1 MFSFQPFSKP
11 RLVSIGLLLAILVIS
26 LMFSSYV
33 EGMNESATDEST
45 DQTVVSTVNKDA
57 PLTKELNL
65 PAGLSKDLSTKDL
78 STKDLSTKD
87 LSTKDLSTKDLSTK
101 DLKPLD
107 GIDLGASK
115 TLSVTDI
122 TGLLKNNA
130 GVQKLIDN
138 TQKMPNSK

>member
-33 EGMNESATDEST
+33 EGMSENADA
-45 DQTVVSTVNKDA
+45 VAIVNKDA
-57 PLTKELNL
+57 PLSKDKSKDKSKDSSKDSSKDKSKDSSSKDSS
-65 PAGLSKDLSTKDL
+65 SKDLSKDK
-78 STKDLSTKD
+78 S
-87 LSTKDLSTKDLSTK
+87 K

-107 GIDLGASK
+107 GIHLGGSK

-130 GVQKLIDN
+130 GVQKLID
-138 TQKMPNSK
+138 QKLPSSK

>member
-1 MFSFQPFSKP
+1 
-11 RLVSIGLLLAILVIS
+11 
-26 LMFSSYV
+26 MFSSYV

-87 LSTKDLSTKDLSTK
+87 LSSKDLSTKDLSTKDLSTK

-138 TQKMPNSK
+138 TQKMPKSV

>member
-33 EGMNESATDEST
+33 EGMSENTDA
-45 DQTVVSTVNKDA
+45 VAIVNKDA
-57 PLTKELNL
+57 PLSKDKSED
-65 PAGLSKDLSTKDL
+65 LSKDLSKDL
-78 STKDLSTKD
+78 SSKDLSSKD
-87 LSTKDLSTKDLSTK
+87 LSSKDKSK

-107 GIDLGASK
+107 GIHLGGSK

-138 TQKMPNSK
+138 AQKPINSV

>member
-33 EGMNESATDEST
+33 EGMSDA
-45 DQTVVSTVNKDA
+45 VAIINKDA
-57 PLTKELNL
+57 PLSKDLSKDSSKDSSKD
-65 PAGLSKDLSTKDL
+65 LSKDLSKDK
-78 STKDLSTKD
+78 S
-87 LSTKDLSTKDLSTK
+87 K

-107 GIDLGASK
+107 GIHLGGSK

-130 GVQKLIDN
+130 GVQKLLD
-138 TQKMPNSK
+138 QKLPSSK

>member
-33 EGMNESATDEST
+33 EGMSDA
-45 DQTVVSTVNKDA
+45 VAIINKDA
-57 PLTKELNL
+57 PLSKDLSKDSSKDSSKDKSKD
-65 PAGLSKDLSTKDL
+65 LSKDLSKDK
-78 STKDLSTKD
+78 S
-87 LSTKDLSTKDLSTK
+87 K

-107 GIDLGASK
+107 GIHLGGSK

-130 GVQKLIDN
+130 GVQKLLD
-138 TQKMPNSK
+138 QKLPSSK

>member
-78 STKDLSTKD
+78 STKDL
-87 LSTKDLSTKDLSTK
+87 
-101 DLKPLD
+101 KPLD

-122 TGLLKNNA
+122 TGILKNNA
-130 GVQKLIDN
+130 GVQKLID
-138 TQKMPNSK
+138 QKLPNSK